1 MLTVWDSLFCQL
13 FHSSFSVVVSYSQQG
28 SYRCSKPGCRAQR
41 RHEQQLV
48 VAPPARAKTVLHPDV
63 HAPSVTPQS
72 ATERAAA
79 ARKLAA
85 ERLGPTAA

>member
-41 RHEQQLV
+41 RHDAQLA
-48 VAPPARAKTVLHPDV
+48 VAPPGRTEAVAPTDV
-63 HAPSVTPQS
+63 HAPAVTPQA

-85 ERLGPTAA
+85 DAIGPTAA